1 MRREIDMIAHIP
13 STQHRYYVEY
23 KEPEGSW
30 RSNKTKDIYIYST
43 SELTVREILADYQ
56 ILLVDKVD

>member
-1 MRREIDMIAHIP
+1 MNFKT
-13 STQHRYYVEY
+13 STLFKYYVEY

>member
-1 MRREIDMIAHIP
+1 MIAWMP
-13 STQHRYYVEY
+13 SKQYRYYVEY

>member
-1 MRREIDMIAHIP
+1 MIAWMP
-13 STQHRYYVEY
+13 SKQYRYYVEY

-30 RSNKTKDIYIYST
+30 RSDKTKDIYIYST

-56 ILLVDKVD
+56 IMLVNKAE

>member
-1 MRREIDMIAHIP
+1 MIAHIP